1 MTSGTERAIIMT
13 TKKEVQTVQISIDKE
28 SRIPS
33 YMQIYKAIRARII
46 SGAFAHGSRLPSKR
60 MLAEDCG
67 VSVATIEHA
76 YAMLCEEGYAEP
88 HERSGYYVCYDGA
101 QSFPARMEAASPLLS
116 ISALSDFHLEDV
128 PFSSFAKRMRKVLSI
143 YGERILCKSPNN
155 GCPELREA
163 IACYLARNRNID
175 VQPSQVIIG
184 SGAEYLYGLCIQ
196 MLGRERLVAL
206 ENPSYEKIR
215 AVYAANGAVCEMLE
229 MDSEGISSKALQET
243 KASIL
248 HVTPFH
254 SFPSGITASAKSRRE
269 YIAWAKAR
277 NAVIIEDDYDS
288 EFILTGR
295 APETLFSLSPDAN
308 VIYLNTFSK
317 TVAPSL
323 RVGYMLLPPSL
334 CELYAE
340 KVGFYSCTV
349 PMLEQYFLADLIS
362 SGDFERN
369 ISRIRHKHTKNNT
382 V

>member
-1 MTSGTERAIIMT
+1 M
-13 TKKEVQTVQISIDKE
+13 QIAIDKE
-28 SRIPS
+28 SKTPS
-33 YMQIYKAIRARII
+33 YMQIYRTIRSKII
-46 SGAFAHGSRLPSKR
+46 GGAFTFGSRLPSKR
-60 MLAEDCG
+60 TLAEDCG

-76 YAMLCEEGYAEP
+76 YAMLCEEGYAETRQ
-88 HERSGYYVCYDGA
+88 RSGYYVCYDKS
-101 QSFPARMEAASPLLS
+101 QSFPSKIQTDSPVLS
-116 ISALSDFHLEDV
+116 VSALSDFKPEDI
-128 PFSSFAKRMRKVLSI
+128 PFSSFARRIRKVLLT

-163 IACYLARNRNID
+163 ICCYLARSRNIE
-175 VQPSQVIIG
+175 VLPSQVIIG

-215 AVYAANGAVCEMLE
+215 AVYTANGARCEMLD
-229 MDSEGISSKALQET
+229 MDCEGITSKSLKET

-254 SFPSGITASAKSRRE
+254 SFPSGITASAQRRRE
-269 YIAWAKAR
+269 YISWAKSR

-288 EFILTGR
+288 EFILTGK
-295 APETLFSLSPDAN
+295 APETLFSLSSDAS
-308 VIYLNTFSK
+308 VIYINTFSK
-317 TVAPSL
+317 TVAPAL
-323 RVGYMLLPPSL
+323 RVGYMLLPPPL

-349 PMLEQYFLADLIS
+349 PMLEQYFLADLIN

-369 ISRIRHKHTKNNT
+369 INRIRHKRMK
-382 V
+382 